1 MNEFIPGIAGPTRR
15 LDTMTFGYI
24 QPFSFQIGA
33 LRAVRIVGVRH
44 GVTAITLGDGRLV
57 RATLHVRN
65 IKPSSQ
71 KPGSVDISY
80 NVITEVMAVPDV
92 PIMDVHETVQ

>member
-1 MNEFIPGIAGPTRR
+1 MS
-15 LDTMTFGYI
+15 FGYA
-24 QPFSFQIGA
+24 QPFSFRIGA
-33 LRAVRIVGVRH
+33 TPVIKIAGVRH
-44 GVTAITLGDGRLV
+44 GVTEITLSDGRLV

-65 IKPSSQ
+65 VKPNAQ

-80 NVITEVMAVPDV
+80 NVVTEIMPAPDA